1 MAMTTFPRFALLVT
15 GAMLSAAAQGGA
27 TIDLAAEASRPA
39 VNDMVLA
46 TVYAEANGANPAD
59 LAKRVNLEIAEA
71 LKVIKSKPAI
81 SVKSGQ
87 QSSFPIYNQA
97 QKIEGWRMHAEL
109 ILESSD
115 LAAVSEIIGRLQQM
129 KLVISQVG
137 QQPSPATKRQV
148 EDEATRDAIRA
159 FQSRAEVVAGVFGKP
174 YRIKQLSVQQ
184 NGGIAPMH
192 MLRGGRMAMAAD
204 AAPIE
209 AGESLISTTVSG
221 QIELLD

>member
-1 MAMTTFPRFALLVT
+1 
-15 GAMLSAAAQGGA
+15 
-27 TIDLAAEASRPA
+27 
-39 VNDMVLA
+39 
-46 TVYAEANGANPAD
+46 
-59 LAKRVNLEIAEA
+59 
-71 LKVIKSKPAI
+71 
-81 SVKSGQ
+81 
-87 QSSFPIYNQA
+87 
-97 QKIEGWRMHAEL
+97 
-109 ILESSD
+109 
-115 LAAVSEIIGRLQQM
+115 M
-129 KLVISQVG
+129 KLAISQVS

>member
-59 LAKRVNLEIAEA
+59 LAKRVNQEIAEA

-97 QKIEGWRMHAEL
+97 RKIEGWRMHAEL
-109 ILESSD
+109 ILESKD

-129 KLVISQVG
+129 KLGVSQVS
-137 QQPSPATKRQV
+137 QQPSPTTRKQV
-148 EDEATRDAIRA
+148 EEESTRDAIRA
-159 FQSRAEVVAGVFGKP
+159 FQSRAEVIAGVFGKP
-174 YRIKQLSVQQ
+174 YHIKQLSIQQ
-184 NGGIAPMH
+184 AGGMTPMP
-192 MLRGGRMAMAAD
+192 MLRGGRMAMAAEP
-204 AAPIE
+204 APIE
-209 AGESLISTTVSG
+209 AGESLISTTVTG
-221 QIELLD
+221 QIELRD

>member
-1 MAMTTFPRFALLVT
+1 MAMTTSSRFVLLIS
-15 GAMLSAAAQGGA
+15 GAMLSAAAQAGA

-39 VNDMVLA
+39 ANDMVLA
-46 TVYAEANGANPAD
+46 AVYAEANGANPAE
-59 LAKRVNLEIAEA
+59 LAKKVNLKIAEA

-97 QKIEGWRMHAEL
+97 QKIVGWRMHAEL
-109 ILESSD
+109 LLESRD
-115 LAAVSEIIGRLQQM
+115 LVAVSEIIARLQQM
-129 KLVISQVG
+129 KLAVSQLS
-137 QQPSPATKRQV
+137 QQPSPATRKQV
-148 EDEATRDAIRA
+148 EDESTRDAIRA

-174 YRIKQLSVQQ
+174 YSIKQLSVQQ
-184 NGGIAPMH
+184 SGGMAPMP
-192 MLRGGRMAMAAD
+192 MLRGSQMAMAAD

>member
-129 KLVISQVG
+129 KLAISQVS

-159 FQSRAEVVAGVFGKP
+159 FQSRADVVAGVFGKP

>member
-71 LKVIKSKPAI
+71 LKLIKSKPAI

-129 KLVISQVG
+129 KLAISQVS

>member
-129 KLVISQVG
+129 KLAISQVS

>member
-15 GAMLSAAAQGGA
+15 SAMLSAAAQGGA

-129 KLVISQVG
+129 KLAISQVS

>member
-1 MAMTTFPRFALLVT
+1 MAMTTSSRFALLVS
-15 GAMLSAAAQGGA
+15 GAMLSAAAQAGA

-39 VNDMVLA
+39 ANDMVLA

-129 KLVISQVG
+129 KLAISQVG

>member
-129 KLVISQVG
+129 KLAISQVG